1 MSKELKQEVAIRY
14 ITENYLDS
22 ERLRKDIV
30 SNKVQMLDEM
40 PTSKEPKP
48 YWRNI
53 ADADINDMVCACVQ
67 ESGVG
72 VTAREM
78 QTVLNS
84 HHVPHVHPL
93 RDYVMRCHEQFPYA
107 PNHPDWIDWLASKVT
122 VEDDQAYWR
131 ECFKKW
137 FVAMVASWMRDDK
150 VNQQVLV
157 LLGPQ
162 GIFKT
167 TWLDYLLPPELRDYG
182 CKMANASTLN
192 KDERLRI
199 AEYALINLDEIDA
212 MTPKE
217 LNVMKSVITAASVN
231 ERAAYALTKENKP
244 RLASFCASGNKT
256 EFLTDATGNR
266 RFLPFKVVSIEDP
279 FITLIPYEQIYAQA
293 YWHFING
300 FQYWFVHEDIA
311 ALEVHN
317 EDFRA
322 QENEEQLIDVYFD
335 HPTEDDAEW
344 LRTAEV
350 SDLLVTKGGIKR
362 PMPLS
367 RLGMFM
373 RKAGFEEKRNKNGR
387 GWLVRRRSDIEI
399 ADLRKQLA
407 KE

>member
-122 VEDDQAYWR
+122 VEDDQAYWK
-131 ECFKKW
+131 ECFRKW

-217 LNVMKSVITAASVN
+217 LNVM
-231 ERAAYALTKENKP
+231 
-244 RLASFCASGNKT
+244 
-256 EFLTDATGNR
+256 
-266 RFLPFKVVSIEDP
+266 
-279 FITLIPYEQIYAQA
+279 
-293 YWHFING
+293 
-300 FQYWFVHEDIA
+300 
-311 ALEVHN
+311 
-317 EDFRA
+317 
-322 QENEEQLIDVYFD
+322 
-335 HPTEDDAEW
+335 
-344 LRTAEV
+344 
-350 SDLLVTKGGIKR
+350 
-362 PMPLS
+362 
-367 RLGMFM
+367 
-373 RKAGFEEKRNKNGR
+373 
-387 GWLVRRRSDIEI
+387 
-399 ADLRKQLA
+399 
-407 KE
+407 

>member
-14 ITENYLDS
+14 ITENFLDS
-22 ERLRKDIV
+22 ERLRRDVV

-48 YWRNI
+48 YWRNL

-67 ESGVG
+67 ETGVG

-93 RDYVMRCHEQFPYA
+93 RDYVMRSHETFPYSHEQ
-107 PNHPDWIDWLASKVT
+107 PDWIEWLASKVK
-122 VEDDQAYWR
+122 VEGDQAYWI
-131 ECFKKW
+131 ECFRKW
-137 FVAMVASWMRDDK
+137 FVAMVAAWMRDDK

-167 TWLDYLLPPELRDYG
+167 TWLDYLLPPELRDYE

-199 AEYALINLDEIDA
+199 AEYGLINLDEIDA
-212 MTPKE
+212 MSPKE
-217 LNVMKSVITAASVN
+217 LNVMKSVITASSVN

-244 RLASFCASGNKT
+244 RLASFCASGNKE
-256 EFLTDATGNR
+256 EFLTDLTGNR
-266 RFLPFKVVSIEDP
+266 RWLPFKVVSIEDP
-279 FITLIPYEQIYAQA
+279 FITMIPYEQVYAQA

-300 FQYWFVHEDIA
+300 YQYWFVHDDIEE
-311 ALEVHN
+311 LEKHN
-317 EDFRA
+317 EEFRA
-322 QENEEQLIDVYFD
+322 QENEEQLIPVFLDR
-335 HPTEDDAEW
+335 PTDDDREW

-362 PMPLS
+362 PMALS
-367 RLGMFM
+367 RLGICM
-373 RKAGFEEKRNKNGR
+373 RQAGFEEKRTKDGR
-387 GWLVRRRSDIEI
+387 GWIVRRRSDEEVRE
-399 ADLRKQLA
+399 LRKRLA
-407 KE
+407 IE